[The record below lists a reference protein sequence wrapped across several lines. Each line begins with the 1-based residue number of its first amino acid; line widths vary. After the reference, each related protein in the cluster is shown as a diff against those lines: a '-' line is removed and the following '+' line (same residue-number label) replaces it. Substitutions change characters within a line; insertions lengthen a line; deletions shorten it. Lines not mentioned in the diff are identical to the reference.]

1 MLWKNH
7 LRLLWVMW
15 RVVLLGLFCLV
26 PLTTWGEEGAGCP
39 RSEQAVQ
46 IEVHFEAGYP
56 FVDDSRSSG
65 WIQAQAKGMHHPI
78 GLTVSRLR
86 HSLLGVF
93 EWRGTPQRQTR
104 CLYLRSLKLALSYPE
119 LKVYI
124 ANNYRPG
131 SCEYQAI
138 HRHEMEHVRILNR
151 HQEMYLA
158 QLRERLQGLVQ
169 QQGGILIQPRE
180 LEQKKQEILQR
191 FDQEILRELQRVDL
205 KQKAA
210 QAAIDTAQSY
220 AQVRSV
226 CQGW

>member
-1 MLWKNH
+1 MIWWRW
-7 LRLLWVMW
+7 LRVDCLVLIGWLWV
-15 RVVLLGLFCLV
+15 V
-26 PLTTWGEEGAGCP
+26 PLFAWGGERETCP

-46 IEVHFEAGYP
+46 VEVHFEVGHP
-56 FVDDSRSSG
+56 FVDDHRSSA
-65 WIQAQAKGMHHPI
+65 WIQEQAKGMHHPI

-86 HSLLGVF
+86 HTLLGVF
-93 EWRGTPQRQTR
+93 EWRGTVQRQTR
-104 CLYLRSLKLALSYPE
+104 CLYVRSVKLALSYPE

-138 HRHEMEHVRILNR
+138 YRHEMEHVRILHQ
-151 HQEMYLA
+151 HQESYLA
-158 QLRERLQGLVQ
+158 QLRERLQTLVHKQ
-169 QQGGILIQPRE
+169 EGVLIQPHV

-220 AQVRSV
+220 AKVRSA
-226 CQGW
+226 CQHW